1 MKIGSAEYPIQLKK
15 EHDTYQSITEGTAE
29 RNLLHKFTIKSE
41 SRLKGGHLTSEDFDE
56 YDDPGF
62 RFSYVKK
69 DEIGYELFMSNIISN
84 PHLPVLCMRVAI
96 ALYLLL
102 DNVANNED
110 VFITTSRKLNY
121 DEIGD
126 DGFVYIGKSSEDFL
140 INEDSRLT
148 QILNAD
154 FNLDIP
160 TKVLNKVL
168 DTLHS
173 FHYITVTDISPDN
186 LHKNAKEQ
194 WNKENKNKKTGKK
207 KFRACVKHI
216 RLNSLLREI
225 SLIHK
230 WLPKDVGKTIRK
242 AEKIDK
248 GYI

>member
-1 MKIGSAEYPIQLKK
+1 MKVGSQEYPIKLKK
-15 EHDTYQSITEGTAE
+15 EHDTYQSITEGSAE

-56 YDDPGF
+56 DDDPGF

-102 DNVANNED
+102 DYRINDSD

-121 DEIGD
+121 DKIGD
-126 DGFVYIGKSSEDFL
+126 DGFIYIGKGLEDYL
-140 INEDSRLT
+140 INEDSRLIH
-148 QILNAD
+148 ILNTD
-154 FNLDIP
+154 FNLNIS
-160 TKVLNKVL
+160 TKVLNKIL

-186 LHKNAKEQ
+186 IHKNVKEQ
-194 WNKENKNKKTGKK
+194 WDKENKTKESDKT

-216 RLNSLLREI
+216 RLNPLLREI

-242 AEKIDK
+242 TEKIDK